1 MYTRE
6 MNVLL
11 TAADMQKHFA
21 TGRFWLARIEYGG
34 LRSPGVDQRL
44 KDRGLFVL
52 GVARPHHPDL
62 QGCLLFPATHEP
74 YERIVG
80 GAEPRRLFDLP
91 GWEDPVSEA
100 LKSVNAFRDNLA
112 PCVDGW
118 EYGITV
124 STPRGLG
131 GFDSHSGRIG
141 DPGID
146 RIWDAFQP
154 TLAHFIALYDDGEM
168 RKYFAGLGLPHQ

>member
-6 MNVLL
+6 MKTLL

-21 TGRFWLARIEYGG
+21 TGRFWLAQIECGG
-34 LRSPGVDQRL
+34 LRSAGVDQPL

-52 GVARPHHPDL
+52 GATRPYHRDP
-62 QGCLLFPATHEP
+62 QGCLLFPAIHEP

-91 GWEDPVSEA
+91 GWEDPVNEA
-100 LKSVNAFRDNLA
+100 LKSVNAFPDNLV

-118 EYGITV
+118 KYTISF
-124 STPRGLG
+124 STPQ
-131 GFDSHSGRIG
+131 GFGVFGSDSGKIG
-141 DPGID
+141 DPSID

-168 RKYFAGLGLPHQ
+168 PGCS